1 MHSHK
6 GHLTEAAL
14 SLHNPHSYS
23 PIYHPVSQEVVVPVV
38 FAALPV
44 VRLNGDMVQIECCIC

>member
-14 SLHNPHSYS
+14 SSHNPHSYS
-23 PIYHPVSQEVVVPVV
+23 PIYHLVSQEVAVPVV
-38 FAALPV
+38 FVVLPV
-44 VRLNGDMVQIECCIC
+44 VRLSDG